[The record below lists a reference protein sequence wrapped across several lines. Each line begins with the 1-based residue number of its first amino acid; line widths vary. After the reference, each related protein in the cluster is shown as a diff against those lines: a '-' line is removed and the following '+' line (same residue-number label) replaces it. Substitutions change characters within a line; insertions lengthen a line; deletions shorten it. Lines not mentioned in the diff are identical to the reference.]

1 MTTGTAS
8 EALSACYSSSASS
21 KTVTVTTGVPPNG
34 EVVLESTDMGVA
46 LYEAR
51 EVTGPLGG
59 VPKTA

>member
-1 MTTGTAS
+1 MLFRSVDDAPPS
-8 EALSACYSSSASS
+8 E
-21 KTVTVTTGVPPNG
+21 KRVPPNG

>member
-1 MTTGTAS
+1 MMLGTQTTSGSNVDDAPPS
-8 EALSACYSSSASS
+8 E
-21 KTVTVTTGVPPNG
+21 KRVPPNG